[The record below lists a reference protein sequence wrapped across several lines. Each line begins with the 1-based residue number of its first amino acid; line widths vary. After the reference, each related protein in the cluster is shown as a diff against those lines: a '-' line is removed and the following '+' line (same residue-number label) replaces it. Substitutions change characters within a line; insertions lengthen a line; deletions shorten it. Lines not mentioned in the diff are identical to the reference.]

1 MKTKIQEP
9 ILVGNNG
16 HQGPFSLI
24 PNLAEGHPLPFE
36 EMLSSFVVTGTDTE
50 GKLTLVEAIQR
61 KGYEPASRIYPEND
75 LTFYVG
81 EGEITFYVDGA
92 TIAAPAGTNVFIGRG
107 KEFSFSVKTQ
117 TAHTLIIFT
126 PAMSQKLF

>member
-9 ILVGNNG
+9 ILVGTNG

-36 EMLSSFVVTGTDTE
+36 EMLSSFLVTGTDTE

-61 KGYEPASRIYPEND
+61 KGYEPPSRIYPEND
-75 LTFYVG
+75 VTFYVG
-81 EGEITFYVDGA
+81 EGEITFYVEGA

-107 KEFSFSVKTQ
+107 KEHSFKVKTQ

-126 PAMSQKLF
+126 PAVSQSLF